1 MVKVDRTPVREV
13 EKFKVD
19 FLYKLQTLHGKE
31 LEEASLNDKY
41 AALVGVLKDRISR
54 NWVATNHDYSEKGRK
69 QVYYFSME
77 FLLGKLLPMY
87 LINMG
92 LYDTCREALA
102 ELGIDLKAVEQQEPD
117 AGLGNGGLG
126 RLAACFMDSV
136 AALKLPGHGNGIRY
150 RYGLFEQ
157 KIVDG
162 NQVEL
167 PDNWLK
173 DGYAWEYR
181 RGDRAV
187 EVRFGGVVHLEP
199 VYNNK
204 LSVVHENYETVLAVP
219 YDIPLIGHANHTV
232 NTLRLWNAE
241 PVEDEFDL
249 PTFNRGDYLKA
260 VEYKHSVE
268 RISKILYPEDNFY
281 EGRVLRLKQQYFF
294 VSAGL
299 QSIIRRFKKKRR
311 SIRKLA
317 DKVTVHINDTH
328 PAVAVPELMRILMDE
343 EGLGW
348 DDAWKI
354 TTHTISYTN
363 HTILPEALENWPI
376 DMFRDLLPRIYM
388 IVEEIN
394 ERYCRQLW
402 ARYPGQWDKI
412 AQMAVVADGQVHMA
426 RLAVVG
432 SFSVNGVAALHTEII
447 KKHLFQHYYDH
458 TPHKFNNK
466 TNGITHR
473 RWLLGA
479 NPGLSSL
486 LTETIGKSWIEHP
499 EELVN
504 LLRYDSDA
512 GFQEQLRRV
521 KMANKESL
529 AKFIKNQYGIT
540 VEAASVFD
548 VQIKRIHAYKRQLLN
563 VLRIMDLYNRLR
575 ENPDLDVM
583 PRTFIFAGKAA
594 PGYYLAKQI
603 IKLINTLADQI
614 NKDERIKGKI
624 KVVFLAN
631 YSVSL
636 GEMIFP
642 ASDVSEQISTASKE
656 ASGTGNMKFMLNGAV
671 TVGTMDGANVEIHQ
685 AVGDDNMFI
694 FGLSSDQVIDWQR
707 YGGYKAYEVY
717 NNDLRLKTV
726 LDQMINGFL
735 PGGKDEFRVI
745 YDSLIRDNDEFF
757 VLEDFA
763 DYISTQERLDKT
775 FRNQQQWAKM
785 SIHNIAHAGI
795 FSSDRS
801 IAEYAIG
808 IWNIKPVEISGLK

>member
-1 MVKVDRTPVREV
+1 MAKVDRTPMGEV

-31 LEEASLNDKY
+31 LDESSLNDKY

-54 NWVATNHDYSEKGRK
+54 NWVATNHDYSTRGRK

-77 FLLGKLLPMY
+77 FLLGKLLPVY

-92 LYDTCREALA
+92 LYDICREALS
-102 ELGIDLKAVEQQEPD
+102 ELGIELKELEQEEPD

-187 EVRFGGVVHLEP
+187 EVRFGGMVRLEP
-199 VYNNK
+199 GYNNK
-204 LSVVHENYETVLAVP
+204 LSVIHENYETVLAVP
-219 YDIPLIGHANHTV
+219 YDIPLIGHENHTV

-241 PVEDEFDL
+241 PVEEEFDL

-299 QSIIRRFKKKRR
+299 QSIIRRFKKNRR
-311 SIRKLA
+311 SIRNLA
-317 DKVTVHINDTH
+317 DKITVHINDTH
-328 PAVAVPELMRILMDE
+328 PAVAIPELMRILMDE
-343 EGLGW
+343 ERMGW

-354 TTHTISYTN
+354 TTHTVSYTN
-363 HTILPEALENWPI
+363 HTILPEALETWPV
-376 DMFRDLLPRIYM
+376 DMFRELLPRIYM

-402 ARYPGQWDKI
+402 IKYPGQWGKI
-412 AQMAVVADGQVHMA
+412 AQMAIVADGQVHMA

-473 RWLLGA
+473 RWLLSA
-479 NPGLSSL
+479 NPGLSAL

-499 EELVN
+499 EDLVN
-504 LLRYDSDA
+504 LLKYDGDA
-512 GFQEQLRRV
+512 GFQERLRQV
-521 KMANKESL
+521 KMANKENL
-529 AKFIKNQYGIT
+529 AKFIKAHYGIA
-540 VEAASVFD
+540 VEESSIFD

-575 ENPDLDVM
+575 ENPDLDIM

-603 IKLINTLADQI
+603 IKLINVLANQI
-614 NKDERIKGKI
+614 NRDERIKEKI
-624 KVVFLAN
+624 KVVFLEN

-642 ASDVSEQISTASKE
+642 AADVSEQISTASKE

-707 YGGYKAYEVY
+707 YGGYRAYEVY
-717 NNDLRLKTV
+717 NNDIRLKTV
-726 LDQMINGFL
+726 LDQMLSGFL
-735 PGGKDEFRVI
+735 PGGRDEFRVI
-745 YDSLIRDNDEFF
+745 HDSLIRDNDEFF
-757 VLEDFA
+757 VLKDFA
-763 DYISTQERLDKT
+763 DYADTQERLDRT
-775 FRNQQQWAKM
+775 FRNQRQWAKM

-808 IWNIKPVEISGLK
+808 IWNIKPVEIV

>member
-1 MVKVDRTPVREV
+1 MARETKKHLRET
-13 EKFKVD
+13 EKFKLD

-31 LEEASLNDKY
+31 LEEASNNDKY
-41 AALVGVLKDRISR
+41 TALVGVLRDRISQ
-54 NWVATNHDYSEKGRK
+54 NWVATNRDYSEKSRK

-92 LYDTCREALA
+92 VHDVCRDALA
-102 ELGIDLKAVEQQEPD
+102 ELDIDIDKLTEAEPD

-126 RLAACFMDSV
+126 RLAACFMDSI
-136 AALKLPGHGNGIRY
+136 AAMKLPGHGNGIRY

-162 NQVEL
+162 HQVEL

-181 RGDRAV
+181 RGDRAT
-187 EVRFGGVVHLEP
+187 EVRFGGHVRTEATG
-199 VYNNK
+199 NK
-204 LSVVHENYETVLAVP
+204 LTFIHEGYEPVLAVP
-219 YDIPLIGHANHTV
+219 YDVPIIGHENNTV

-241 PVEDEFDL
+241 PIEGEFDL

-281 EGRVLRLKQQYFF
+281 EGRLLRLKQQYFF
-294 VSAGL
+294 VSAGI
-299 QSIIRRFKKKRR
+299 QSIIRRFKKRR
-311 SIRKLA
+311 GPIRALP
-317 DKVTVHINDTH
+317 DRVTIHINDTH

-348 DDAWKI
+348 DDAWDI
-354 TTHTISYTN
+354 TTRTVSYTN
-363 HTILPEALENWPI
+363 HTIMPEALEKWPVQ
-376 DMFRDLLPRIYM
+376 MFKTLLPRIYM

-394 ERYCRQLW
+394 ERYCRRLW
-402 ARYPGQWDKI
+402 QRYPGNWDKI
-412 AQMAVVADGQVHMA
+412 AQMAIIADEQVHMA

-432 SFSVNGVAALHTEII
+432 SFSVNGVAALHTDIL
-447 KKHLFQHYYDH
+447 KKHLFHHYYEDM
-458 TPHKFNNK
+458 PHKFNNK

-473 RWLLGA
+473 RWLLRA
-479 NPGLSSL
+479 NRGLAEV
-486 LTETIGKSWIEHP
+486 LTDTIGKSWVEHP
-499 EELVN
+499 EDLTN
-504 LLRYDSDA
+504 LLKYDSDA
-512 GFQEQLRRV
+512 SVQEKLKQV
-521 KMANKESL
+521 KLQNKEHL
-529 AKFIKNQYGIT
+529 ARHIKEKYD
-540 VEAASVFD
+540 VLVDPASIFD

-563 VLRIMDLYNRLR
+563 VLHVMDLYNRLKD
-575 ENPDLDVM
+575 NPDLDIV
-583 PRTFIFAGKAA
+583 PRTFLFGGKAA

-603 IKLINTLADQI
+603 IKLINMLAYKI
-614 NKDERIKGKI
+614 NNDLSIKGKL
-624 KVVFLAN
+624 KVVFLEN

-636 GEMIFP
+636 GEMVFP

-671 TVGTMDGANVEIHQ
+671 TMGTMDGANVEIRN
-685 AVGDDNMFI
+685 AVGDDNIFI
-694 FGLSSDQVIDWQR
+694 FGLNSDQVIDFYR
-707 YGGYKAYEVY
+707 YGGYKSYDCY
-717 NNDLRLKTV
+717 NNDKRIKLI
-726 LDQMINGFL
+726 LDQLVNGYL
-735 PGGKDEFRVI
+735 PGGKDEFRPI
-745 YDSLIRDNDEFF
+745 FDSLLRDNDEFF
-757 VLEDFA
+757 VLKDFD
-763 DYISTQERLDKT
+763 DYATAQERLDQR
-775 FRNQQQWAKM
+775 FRDQGVWSKM

-808 IWNIKPVEISGLK
+808 IWNVKPAEIPRL